1 MLTTTSAST
10 VSSAV
15 LACPANTKPMHAST
29 HGTTTCHV
37 RSPVRSECRAHTII
51 ATTAAMLGTP
61 VSNPVCSAVKPN
73 CLTISGAQR
82 PSVYSPTD
90 VPK

>member
-15 LACPANTKPMHAST
+15 LACAANTNPMHAST
-29 HGTTTCHV
+29 HGITTCQV

-51 ATTAAMLGTP
+51 ATTAAMLGIP
-61 VSNPVCSAVKPN
+61 VSRPVCNAVKPN
-73 CLTISGAQR
+73 CLTISGAHS
-82 PSVYSPTD
+82 PSV
-90 VPK
+90 